1 VASVFEQLRD
11 DAQAL
16 LSIRLTRP
24 QLETFS
30 WYAEE
35 MLAWN
40 KRFNLTAITDPKEI
54 VIKHFL
60 DSLSCV
66 LGMGVPSNERV
77 IDVGTGAGFPGLPL
91 KIAFPHIALSLVES
105 IGKKVEFCRHL
116 IQELGLEDVHILH
129 ARAEE
134 VGRMPGH
141 RAAYD
146 WALAR
151 AVAPMGVLAEYLL
164 PLLRIGGQALAQK
177 GETGPAEAHAAEGAM
192 HILGGHLE
200 QLIPVELPRV
210 AESRFLVLVKKVAE
224 TPDKYPRRSGIP
236 AKRPLT

>member
-16 LSIRLTRP
+16 FGLRLTHR
-24 QLETFS
+24 QMEAFS

-35 MLAWN
+35 MLVWN
-40 KRFNLTAITDPKEI
+40 ERFNLTAITDPKEI

-66 LGMGVPSNERV
+66 LGMGVPSHERV

-91 KIAFPHIALSLVES
+91 KIAFPHITLSLVES

-116 IQELGLEDVHILH
+116 IRELGLGEVEVLH

-134 VGRMPGH
+134 AGRMPAH
-141 RAAYD
+141 RASYD

-151 AVAPMGVLAEYLL
+151 AVAPMGVLAEFLL
-164 PLLRIGGQALAQK
+164 PLLSIGGMALAQK
-177 GETGPAEAHAAEGAM
+177 GETGPAEAHAAESAL
-192 HILGGHLE
+192 HILGGRLA
-200 QLIPVELPRV
+200 QLIPVELPFV
-210 AESRFLVLVKKVAE
+210 AESRYLVLVKKVAE
-224 TPDKYPRRSGIP
+224 TPEKYPRRSGIP
-236 AKRPLT
+236 AKRPLA

>member
-66 LGMGVPSNERV
+66 LGMGVPSNECV

-116 IQELGLEDVHILH
+116 IQELRLEDVHILH

-164 PLLRIGGQALAQK
+164 PLLRIGGQAMAQK

>member
-1 VASVFEQLRD
+1 MAGVSDQLRD

-16 LSIRLTRP
+16 LGIRLTRP
-24 QLETFS
+24 QLEAFS

-40 KRFNLTAITDPKEI
+40 KRFNLTAITSPQEI

-66 LGMGVPSNERV
+66 LGTGVPSHERV

-91 KIAFPHIALSLVES
+91 KIAFPHIKLSLVES

-116 IQELGLEDVHILH
+116 IRELRLDDVHVLH

-141 RAAYD
+141 RAVYD

-151 AVAPMGVLAEYLL
+151 AVAPMGVLVEFLL
-164 PLLRIGGQALAQK
+164 PLLSIGGKALAQK
-177 GETGPAEAHAAEGAM
+177 GETGPAEAHAAEAAM
-192 HILGGHLE
+192 DLLGGRLE

-210 AESRFLVLVKKVAE
+210 AEARFLVLVRKVAE
-224 TPDKYPRRSGIP
+224 TPEKYPRRSGIP
-236 AKRPLT
+236 AKRPLA

>member
-16 LSIRLTRP
+16 LDIRLTRP
-24 QLETFS
+24 QLEAFS

-40 KRFNLTAITDPKEI
+40 KRFNLTAITAPQEI

-66 LGMGVPSNERV
+66 LGTGVPSHERV

-91 KIAFPHIALSLVES
+91 KIAFPHITLSLVES
-105 IGKKVEFCRHL
+105 IGKKVDFCRHL
-116 IQELGLEDVHILH
+116 IRELGLGDVHVLH

-141 RAAYD
+141 RASYD

-164 PLLRIGGQALAQK
+164 PLLSIGGKALAQK

-192 HILGGHLE
+192 HILGGRLA

-224 TPDKYPRRSGIP
+224 TPEKYPRRSGIP
-236 AKRPLT
+236 AKRPLA